1 MDDRCD
7 FPTIRDMTR
16 RCEAMVSRF
25 TDDSWCHRVAR
36 GLLSTWDSLKDRMF
50 LPTLDRGLSIQS
62 AIRQTS
68 ANYYDT
74 QATENTQMYS
84 DMAL

>member
-1 MDDRCD
+1 MGDRFD
-7 FPTIRDMTR
+7 FLILRDMIR
-16 RCEAMVSRF
+16 RCEAMVTRF
-25 TDDSWCHRVAR
+25 TEDSWCHRVAQ
-36 GLLSTWDSLKDRMF
+36 GLFSTWDSLKDRMF